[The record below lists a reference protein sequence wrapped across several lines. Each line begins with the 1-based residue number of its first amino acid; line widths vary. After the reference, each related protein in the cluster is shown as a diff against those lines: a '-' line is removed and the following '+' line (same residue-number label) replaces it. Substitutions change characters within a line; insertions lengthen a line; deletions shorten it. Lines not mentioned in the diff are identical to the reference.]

1 MSLSEKESQL
11 RNGVPEGALFCCYNL
26 PTAWN
31 RKKSN
36 PVTPYKQGVCMVFG
50 VTNSEIGHTPAFFQ
64 PHGHTESH
72 TVFPLFP
79 RKRGSA
85 EQPHLL
91 QNPLKVPIYK
101 GL

>member
-1 MSLSEKESQL
+1 MLLSPSASLEQEKVKS
-11 RNGVPEGALFCCYNL
+11 RN
-26 PTAWN
+26 
-31 RKKSN
+31 
-36 PVTPYKQGVCMVFG
+36 PYKQDVCMVFG